1 MDGLVIRMG
10 GYQGPASVHN
20 RAAYVLG
27 DELTERTGGETSL
40 TLIEDVTKL
49 GRNSIEL
56 FDMVE
61 GSELDL
67 CYFASSYL
75 VHRVPNLAVFDLPF
89 AIESREKI
97 YELLD
102 NGLGEEIKADV
113 ARRTGFTV
121 LGFWDNGFRHFTN
134 RLHPILAP
142 EDCQGLSIRTMNSA
156 IHQETFRALGFHP
169 DFIDIKDFPA
179 AIRAEIVD
187 AQENPLTN
195 TVNFAVHETHRFI
208 TMSGHFCGVSLVLA
222 NAERHRGM
230 AAGAARGAGGRDE
243 RSDAGAAGIRE
254 GGRRAL
260 LSDPGGGRRRTDPRR
275 TSSTGRLSSRRRPRS
290 RRRRRRTSMT
300 ASCNIS
306 GSNETWPWDPD
317 RPLPKPA
324 SRVCPALVEV
334 GCFRLRLSS
343 LPNAGTPAFGGRVGG
358 RICRRPSHRH
368 QPGCCRVRQ
377 IYAPKSGKPDLGGGP
392 PSP

>member
-27 DELTERTGGETSL
+27 AELAERTGGETSL

-102 NGLGEEIKADV
+102 NGLGDEIKADV

-134 RLHPILAP
+134 RLRPILAP
-142 EDCQGLSIRTMNSA
+142 EDCRGLSIRTMNSA
-156 IHQETFRALGFHP
+156 IHQETFRALGFQP

-179 AIRAEIVD
+179 AIRSEIVD

-195 TVNFAVHETHRFI
+195 TVNFAVHETHRFV
-208 TMSGHFCGVSLVLA
+208 TMTGHFCGVSLVLA
-222 NAERHRGM
+222 NAERLAAWPQARREAL
-230 AAGAARGAGGRDE
+230 AAGMKEATRAQRGFAQEEDE
-243 RSDAGAAGIRE
+243 RCYPILAAAGVELIR
-254 GGRRAL
+254 
-260 LSDPGGGRRRTDPRR
+260 PG
-275 TSSTGRLSSRRRPRS
+275 
-290 RRRRRRTSMT
+290 
-300 ASCNIS
+300 
-306 GSNETWPWDPD
+306 EFD
-317 RPLPKPA
+317 RPAFVKA
-324 SRVCPALVEV
+324 TAEV
-334 GCFRLRLSS
+334 SAATAKNIDDSVMRYFR
-343 LPNAGTPAFGGRVGG
+343 
-358 RICRRPSHRH
+358 
-368 QPGCCRVRQ
+368 
-377 IYAPKSGKPDLGGGP
+377 
-392 PSP
+392 

>member
-1 MDGLVIRMG
+1 MEGDVIRMG

-27 DELTERTGGETSL
+27 KGLSDRTNGENTL

-49 GRNSIEL
+49 GRNSLDL

-61 GSELDL
+61 GHELDL

-97 YELLD
+97 YDLLD
-102 NGLGEEIKADV
+102 NGLGEEIKEDV
-113 ARRTGFTV
+113 AKRTGFVV

-134 RLHPILAP
+134 RLRPIVKP
-142 EDCQGLSIRTMNSA
+142 EDCKGLSIRTMNSA
-156 IHQETFRALGFHP
+156 VHQETFRALGFQP

-208 TMSGHFCGVSLVLA
+208 TMTGHFYGVSLVLG
-222 NAERHRGM
+222 NAERIAALPAETRAALDASMIEATKAQRGF
-230 AAGAARGAGGRDE
+230 ANDEDSRCYPILAVSGVELIKAGE
-243 RSDAGAAGIRE
+243 F
-254 GGRRAL
+254 
-260 LSDPGGGRRRTDPRR
+260 
-275 TSSTGRLSSRRRPRS
+275 
-290 RRRRRRTSMT
+290 
-300 ASCNIS
+300 
-306 GSNETWPWDPD
+306 D
-317 RPLPKPA
+317 RPA
-324 SRVCPALVEV
+324 FVEATAGV
-334 GCFRLRLSS
+334 LEATAKNIDDSVMRYFR
-343 LPNAGTPAFGGRVGG
+343 
-358 RICRRPSHRH
+358 
-368 QPGCCRVRQ
+368 
-377 IYAPKSGKPDLGGGP
+377 
-392 PSP
+392 

>member
-1 MDGLVIRMG
+1 MDGDVIRMG

-27 DELTERTGGETSL
+27 KALSDKTNGEVTL

-49 GRNSIEL
+49 GRNSLDL

-61 GSELDL
+61 GNELDL

-113 ARRTGFTV
+113 ARRTGFVV

-134 RLHPILAP
+134 RLHPIVKP
-142 EDCQGLSIRTMNSA
+142 EDCQGLSIRTMNSVV
-156 IHQETFRALGFHP
+156 HQETFRALGFQP

-208 TMSGHFCGVSLVLA
+208 TMTGHFYGVSLVLG
-222 NAERHRGM
+222 NAERIAKLPPETRAALDASMKEATKAQRGFANDEDNRCYPILA
-230 AAGAARGAGGRDE
+230 AAGVELIKAGE
-243 RSDAGAAGIRE
+243 F
-254 GGRRAL
+254 
-260 LSDPGGGRRRTDPRR
+260 
-275 TSSTGRLSSRRRPRS
+275 
-290 RRRRRRTSMT
+290 
-300 ASCNIS
+300 
-306 GSNETWPWDPD
+306 D
-317 RPLPKPA
+317 RPA
-324 SRVCPALVEV
+324 FVEATAGV
-334 GCFRLRLSS
+334 LEATAKNIDDSVMRYFR
-343 LPNAGTPAFGGRVGG
+343 
-358 RICRRPSHRH
+358 
-368 QPGCCRVRQ
+368 
-377 IYAPKSGKPDLGGGP
+377 
-392 PSP
+392 